1 MNLAFP
7 ALVAFLILLPGFV
20 FRSRLKLAERT
31 SLDYSPFGQIVTEGL
46 LFAVAVHTLW
56 LALAYLLFARTVD
69 PTVLLRLLGSD
80 QSGQSLATAAVGR
93 DFRWVSSYFI
103 TLLFASFA
111 LARIARKLVTRY
123 RLDREGG
130 RFNSIFRF
138 HLAPWYYLLTGADFE
153 TDEVPDFIVV
163 SAIVNVSGKAYLYTG
178 ILEEFFFDPEG
189 KLDRLIL
196 QEVMRRPITA
206 DKAMTEVDP
215 GDLAPRFY
223 PIDGDYFVLR
233 YSEAITLNVEYVK
246 LIEANG
252 KPALER

>member
-56 LALAYLLFARTVD
+56 LALAYLLFSRTVD

-80 QSGQSLATAAVGR
+80 QAGQSAATAAVGR

-206 DKAMTEVDP
+206 DKAMTDP
-215 GDLAPRFY
+215 GDLSPRFY

-252 KPALER
+252 KPALAQ

>member
-1 MNLAFP
+1 MNLALP

-46 LFAVAVHTLW
+46 LWAVAVHTLW
-56 LALAYLLFARTVD
+56 LALAYALFARTVE
-69 PTVLLRLLGSD
+69 PTLLLRLLGSD
-80 QSGQSLATAAVGR
+80 QAGQALATAALGH
-93 DFRWVSSYFI
+93 DIAWVSSYFV

-111 LARIARKLVTRY
+111 LAKLARKLVTRY

-130 RFNSIFRF
+130 RFSAIFRF

-153 TDEVPDFIVV
+153 TADVPDFIVV

-189 KLDRLIL
+189 KLDRLVL
-196 QEVMRRPITA
+196 QEVMRRPIGA
-206 DKAMTEVDP
+206 DKPLPDVQGADA
-215 GDLAPRFY
+215 APRFY

-252 KPALER
+252 KPALA